1 MKKMSTRRIVALFL
15 VAMLGIAAVMTGC
28 GQAQQTATEATTTA
42 ASTEA
47 TEATTTAAPK
57 LEPVEISWYV
67 VNTPQKDTDAVVAEV
82 NKMLAEKTN
91 INTTLK
97 LNVLDWGSYNDKVNV
112 MLQAGEPMDI
122 CFTAPWIN
130 NYLGQVG
137 RGAFLPL
144 DELIDQYGQEIK
156 TQVPAKYLDGVRVN
170 GKIYGVP
177 HYQGYAQPFGVTFRK
192 DLVDKYGFDYKS
204 IKEIADLEPYFE
216 TIKKNE
222 PGIIP
227 YMPSAGSAFNAYVD
241 KTKRYVNVASMVSL
255 DTQTGKYINSLE
267 IPELMVGWKLLR
279 SWYQKGYIA
288 KDAAT
293 RTDLGAEC
301 KSGKYAVLEL
311 TTYFNDGKKTSMDY
325 QYPTYDIPLA
335 YRDVLSTDMISVAMS
350 AITKNSKNP
359 DRAMMLINAMWAN
372 KDIYN
377 VLGFGI
383 EGKHWNWKDQANGV
397 IEQVAGAGYDSPIHW
412 EYGSA
417 FNKYLTPAEPKE
429 DVDRQLADNDAA
441 TPSPLLGFN
450 FNAEP
455 VKNEIAQ
462 IDAAMTENDKLLY
475 SGSVDPEKV
484 IPALIE
490 KMKKLG
496 FDKVA
501 AEAEKQIN
509 EWKAATGK

>member
-1 MKKMSTRRIVALFL
+1 
-15 VAMLGIAAVMTGC
+15 
-28 GQAQQTATEATTTA
+28 
-42 ASTEA
+42 
-47 TEATTTAAPK
+47 
-57 LEPVEISWYV
+57 
-67 VNTPQKDTDAVVAEV
+67 
-82 NKMLAEKTN
+82 
-91 INTTLK
+91 
-97 LNVLDWGSYNDKVNV
+97 
-112 MLQAGEPMDI
+112 
-122 CFTAPWIN
+122 
-130 NYLGQVG
+130 
-137 RGAFLPL
+137 
-144 DELIDQYGQEIK
+144 
-156 TQVPAKYLDGVRVN
+156 
-170 GKIYGVP
+170 
-177 HYQGYAQPFGVTFRK
+177 
-192 DLVDKYGFDYKS
+192 
-204 IKEIADLEPYFE
+204 
-216 TIKKNE
+216 
-222 PGIIP
+222 
-227 YMPSAGSAFNAYVD
+227 
-241 KTKRYVNVASMVSL
+241 
-255 DTQTGKYINSLE
+255 
-267 IPELMVGWKLLR
+267 
-279 SWYQKGYIA
+279 
-288 KDAAT
+288 
-293 RTDLGAEC
+293 
-301 KSGKYAVLEL
+301 
-311 TTYFNDGKKTSMDY
+311 
-325 QYPTYDIPLA
+325 
-335 YRDVLSTDMISVAMS
+335 LSTDMISVAMS